1 VNEIWCEYAWLGGDA
16 PEHGVVITIDAGRIS
31 ALAKDV
37 APGDR
42 PHRMRGLTLPG
53 FANTHSHA
61 FHRAL
66 RGRTHQ
72 GEGSFWTWRDEMYRL
87 AATLDPDGYY
97 ELARAAYAEMLD
109 AGYTVVGEFHYLHR
123 GPTGEHYADPN
134 AMGEAVMAAAADA
147 GIRMTLLD
155 TLSTYGGI
163 AGGEC
168 QDAEGTQLRFAE
180 TPEQWTRRHAALR
193 SGPGVRLGA
202 AVHSVRAVDPHGIR
216 TVGEWADAA
225 GAPLHSH
232 ISEQPA
238 ENAQCLDLYGRT
250 PTQVFDDAGVLGA
263 RFTAVHATHLTDDDI
278 FRLGES
284 RSFVTFCP
292 TTERDLADGIGPSR
306 RLFDAGARLTI
317 GSDSHAVI
325 DPFEETRA
333 VELNARLASQV
344 RGNHPVPALLKAA
357 TSDGYASLG
366 WPEGGRIEVGAVADL
381 VTVGLDS
388 VRLEHPEP
396 EHVLA
401 SVVFAAHPED
411 VTHVMVG
418 GKWR

>member
-1 VNEIWCEYAWLGGDA
+1 MTTDVTAGD
-16 PEHGVVITIDAGRIS
+16 
-31 ALAKDV
+31 L
-37 APGDR
+37 

-66 RGRTHQ
+66 RGRTHH
-72 GEGSFWTWRDEMYRL
+72 GEGSFWTWRDEMYRV
-87 AATLDPDGYY
+87 AGTLDPDGYY
-97 ELARAAYAEMLD
+97 EIARAAYVEMLG
-109 AGYTVVGEFHYLHR
+109 AGYTVVGEFHYLHHDS
-123 GPTGEHYADPN
+123 GGEHYADPN
-134 AMGEAVMAAAADA
+134 AMAEAVMAAAADA

-155 TLSTYGGI
+155 TLYTYGGI
-163 AGGEC
+163 AGGYA
-168 QDAEGTQLRFAE
+168 DPAGTQLRFAE
-180 TPEQWTRRHAALR
+180 TPDQWRRRHTALR
-193 SGPGVRLGA
+193 PAARARLGA
-202 AVHSVRAVDPHGIR
+202 AVHSVRAVDPQGIIAV
-216 TVGEWADAA
+216 TEWADGA
-225 GAPLHSH
+225 GAPLHAH
-232 ISEQPA
+232 VSEQPA
-238 ENAQCLDLYGRT
+238 ENAQCLAVHGRT
-250 PTQVFDDAGVLGA
+250 PTQVFSDLGVVGD

-278 FRLGES
+278 NLLGAS
-284 RSFVTFCP
+284 RSFVSFCP

-306 RLFDAGARLTI
+306 RLVEAGARLTV

-333 VELNARLASQV
+333 VELNARLATKI
-344 RGNHPVPALLKAA
+344 RGNHSVRDMLKAA

-366 WPEGGRIEVGAVADL
+366 WPDGGRIEVGAVADL

-396 EHVLA
+396 EYMLA